1 MKVKGMVKAAGLVAV
16 GAGLA
21 YLGDPDRGRARRARA
36 LDQARARVRRA
47 GRRAASRSRD
57 AAGRLE
63 GTAARARGAGTYT
76 PESDVDLREHLHQ
89 VLAEAGVPTSD
100 VTVDVA
106 HGVATLRGQLG
117 SSALIARAHE
127 AVVEVPGVTRCES
140 YLHLPGSP
148 APNKSEAIEAAR

>member
-1 MKVKGMVKAAGLVAV
+1 MAVAAILWRRVDAPGHDACRL
-16 GAGLA
+16 
-21 YLGDPDRGRARRARA
+21 DRDGS
-36 LDQARARVRRA
+36 
-47 GRRAASRSRD
+47 GW
-57 AAGRLE
+57 RLE

-89 VLAEAGVPTSD
+89 VLAEAWVPTSD

-106 HGVATLRGQLG
+106 DGVATLRGQLG

-127 AVVEVPGVTRCES
+127 AVVQVPGVTRCVS